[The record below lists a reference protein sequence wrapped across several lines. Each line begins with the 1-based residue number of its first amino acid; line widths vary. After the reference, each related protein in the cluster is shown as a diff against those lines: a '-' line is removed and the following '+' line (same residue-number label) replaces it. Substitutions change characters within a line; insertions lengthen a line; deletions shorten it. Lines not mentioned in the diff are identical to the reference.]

1 MYDKITLKVIPL
13 NTDFLAIETL
23 IGDGLNIQQ
32 YKNSFTNSTRKCK
45 KDLDYSKVNWNGKND
60 FVNT

>member
-1 MYDKITLKVIPL
+1 MLDLRTGKGSPL
-13 NTDFLAIETL
+13 NTNFFVVETL

>member
-1 MYDKITLKVIPL
+1 MFDSITLKVIPL
-13 NTDFLAIETL
+13 NTDFLLVETR
-23 IGDGLNIQQ
+23 IGDALNIQQ
-32 YKNSFTNSTRKCK
+32 YKNSYTNSTRKCK